1 MAKGMGNILRQAQ
14 QMQQRMAKMQEEMAQ
29 KTVSASAGGGMVTV
43 QANGKHE
50 ILSIKI
56 EPEVLKNE
64 DRDLI
69 EDLIVAAVNEALRKV
84 GEMLQE
90 EMTKITGGLQIPG
103 LF

>member
-64 DRDLI
+64 EPELI